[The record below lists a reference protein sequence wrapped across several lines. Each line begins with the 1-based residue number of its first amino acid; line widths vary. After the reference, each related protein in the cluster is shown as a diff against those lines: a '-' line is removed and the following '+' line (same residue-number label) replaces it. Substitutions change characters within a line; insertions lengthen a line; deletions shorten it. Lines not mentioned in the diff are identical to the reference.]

1 MEPENLETISTTRL
15 DLLTEALESGRRQQ
29 IWKMLNELYP
39 AEIAQ
44 LLESLPEQKR
54 QIAWQLVNSE
64 NQGEVL
70 LNLHDE
76 VRLKLL
82 KDMEAIDIVSLAEGM
97 DTDDLADFL
106 NDLPETVKRQIIH
119 SLDKQN
125 RLQLES
131 VMSYPDD
138 SAGGLMNT
146 DTVKVRADITLELVH
161 RYLQLLGQ
169 LPESTD
175 KLLVVNRTG
184 QFLGALPLSSL
195 LTNDP
200 SLVVADVMNRDI
212 TTVNANTP
220 AIEVANLFEQRD
232 LISTPVVDDNN
243 VLLGRITIDDVV
255 DVIRGEAE
263 HSLRGMAGLDESS
276 DMFAPVLT
284 SSRRRA
290 IWLGINLLT
299 VLLATWFISHFQD
312 TIQAKL
318 ALAVLLPIPASMGGI
333 AGMQTLTLVI
343 RGIALGQIERS
354 NAPWLLRKEIAI
366 GIINGIAWSLIVA
379 AIATMWFNDHSLGI
393 FIAVAMIVNLVC
405 ASAAGFGIPFL
416 LRRIGIDPAIAGSVV
431 LTTVTDIIGYITFL
445 GAAALYLLYF

>member
-1 MEPENLETISTTRL
+1 MESEHNETFSSTRL
-15 DLLTEALESGRRQQ
+15 DSLTNAIESGRRQQ
-29 IWKMLNELYP
+29 IWKMLNELFP

-44 LLESLPEQKR
+44 LLEALPEDKR
-54 QIAWQLVNSE
+54 QLAWQLVNSE
-64 NQGEVL
+64 NQGDVL
-70 LNLHDE
+70 LHLHDE
-76 VRLKLL
+76 VRQKLIR
-82 KDMEAIDIVSLAEGM
+82 DMEAIDIVSVTEGM
-97 DTDDLADFL
+97 DTDDLADLL
-106 NDLPETVKRQIIH
+106 NDLPETVKRQIIQ
-119 SLDKQN
+119 SLDNQN
-125 RLQLES
+125 RLQLEA

-146 DTVKVRADITLELVH
+146 DTIKVRADITLELVH
-161 RYLQLLGQ
+161 RYLQLLGR

-200 SLVVADVMNRDI
+200 DLVVADVMNRDV
-212 TTVNANTP
+212 TTVNVNTA

-232 LISTPVVDDNN
+232 LISTPVLDDNN

-255 DVIRGEAE
+255 DVIRDEAE

-290 IWLGINLLT
+290 VWLGINLIT
-299 VLLATWFISHFQD
+299 VFLATWFISHFQD
-312 TIQAKL
+312 TIKAKL
-318 ALAVLLPIPASMGGI
+318 ALAVLLPIPASMGGV

-354 NAPWLLRKEIAI
+354 NARWLLRKEIAI
-366 GIINGIAWSLIVA
+366 GLINGLAWSILVA
-379 AIATMWFNDHSLGI
+379 IIAMLWFDDYSVGL
-393 FIAVAMIVNLVC
+393 FIAVAMMINLAC

-416 LRRIGIDPAIAGSVV
+416 LKRLGIDPAIAGSVV
-431 LTTVTDIIGYITFL
+431 LTTVTDIIGYIAFL
-445 GAAALYLLYF
+445 GTATIYLVYF